1 MSKKVALC
9 LFCKSSLEAK
19 IAKHGHHPECFQKLF
34 ELRDEKSDFL
44 ELMPSKIE
52 EASGQKIESRIAS
65 SFFHGAFKKYS
76 TRIENKRFILKV
88 QETACPDL
96 PIIEYVSNLMARDLG
111 LDVPDFYYVLLNNQV
126 PTFVTRN
133 ILDFHDKSNLVHIW
147 HYLKIDGSTDV
158 KELSIVNLMQ
168 ILENE
173 TKRPLDLKNFIE
185 VCLFDMF
192 IGNHDRHGRNLAL
205 IEKQSSKILCP
216 VYDNPSYIG
225 ILDSS
230 MLGMQV
236 NACGK
241 IYTENKQEPLID
253 DYIEEF
259 IELGHQE
266 IVESFVKKLKN
277 YNIEKP
283 FTGIRMNLKRKK
295 AFKEM
300 IERNLARLK

>member
-1 MSKKVALC
+1 MSKKVGLC
-9 LFCKSSLEAK
+9 LFCQSALEAK
-19 IAKHGHHPECFQKLF
+19 IAKHGHHVECFQKLF
-34 ELRDEKSDFL
+34 ELKDEKSDFL
-44 ELMPSKIE
+44 ELMLSKIE
-52 EASGQKIESRIAS
+52 EISGHKTQRRIAS

-88 QETACPDL
+88 QENACPDL
-96 PIIEYVSNLMARDLG
+96 PIIEYISNLMARDLG

-147 HYLKIDGSTDV
+147 HYWKVEGSAEL

-173 TKRPLDLKNFIE
+173 TKRPIDIKNFIE
-185 VCLFDMF
+185 ICLFDMF

-205 IEKQSSKILCP
+205 IERQGSKVLCP
-216 VYDNPSYIG
+216 FYDNPSYVG

-230 MLGMQV
+230 MLGIQV

-241 IYTENKQEPLID
+241 IYTETKQEPLID

-259 IELGHQE
+259 NKLGHHE
-266 IVESFVKKLKN
+266 IVESFVKKLKD

-283 FTGIRMNLKRKK
+283 FNGIRMPLKRKK

-300 IERNLARLK
+300 IERNRARLT